1 MSRCLSILLH
11 REGDDGPWST
21 FQLRVG
27 TPPQVV
33 RVMASTASPV
43 TWVILEDA
51 CPGGDTTSCAA
62 ARGLV
67 FNPNASTTW
76 QNQGLFNLA
85 VESNLNYTGNGQ
97 YGLDTIGLGL
107 TSAQGIS
114 LDGQVVAGIV
124 DQDFQYGILGL
135 NNQPTNFSN
144 FNNPIPS
151 YFQSMKDKNLIPS
164 LTWSY
169 TAGNQYSL
177 KKVLG
182 SLVFGGYDASR
193 FTPNSMSFPF
203 AVDSSRDLVVAVQS
217 ISSTENNGKSTELL
231 NTGILAFV
239 DSTIPYLYLPLE
251 VCQRFENA
259 FGLIWDPVAE
269 LYLISQSLHS
279 SLVARNLN
287 FTFTLGNQPSGGKSI
302 QIILPYAAFDLTVT
316 SPIVNSSQIYFPLKR
331 GNSTQYA
338 LGRAFLQEA

>member
-1 MSRCLSILLH
+1 M
-11 REGDDGPWST
+11 
-21 FQLRVG
+21 
-27 TPPQVV
+27 
-33 RVMASTASPV
+33 
-43 TWVILEDA
+43 ILEDA

-67 FNPNASTTW
+67 FSPNASTTW

-144 FNNPIPS
+144 FNNPISS